1 MLQRKTGEIQHP
13 IFGELAPDE
22 ISALQQTLSA
32 YRSGSWLMVAQECL
46 KHVPDTGPVPGA
58 RQLDQAPRGATH

>member
-1 MLQRKTGEIQHP
+1 MVDNPYSKVQHP
-13 IFGELAPDE
+13 LFGELAPDE